1 MALSATAQVF
11 AEGKLMTATY
21 EVHDPATLELVGTAP
36 LHGAHDVDAAVARS
50 VAAGAGWAADR
61 GARRE
66 ALRLAAAAL
75 RAKAPK
81 IGRTLS
87 LEQGKVL
94 REAVGEVLVA
104 ADVFDYYAD
113 LEWAEEEILQER
125 QGRSLRVQR
134 RPVGVVAAITP
145 WNFPISLLSVKL
157 APALAAGCTVIAKP
171 SPTTPLSTIALVD
184 AVAEFVPAGV
194 VQWLT
199 GRREVNR
206 ALSEHPRVRKISFTG
221 STEVGAAIAAQAAPT
236 VKRVT
241 LELGGN
247 DPAIVLPDADA
258 AFTAA
263 GIAGSAF
270 RNAGQVCMAVKRV
283 FVPAGR
289 EAEFVEAIAAEAA
302 RIAVGHGIAEGTAM
316 GPMHNRS
323 QLELV
328 EGLVRDALD
337 AGARLATGGGRGTDL
352 PGYFLEPTVV
362 TGAEFTT
369 PLVAL
374 EQFGAALPVVA
385 YQDVDSLVAQLN
397 AQEFGLGA
405 SVWTPD
411 LERAEIL
418 AGTIEAGTVWVN
430 QHTVVELD
438 APFGGWKA
446 SGIGRERG
454 QWGLEPYLELR
465 TVNTR
470 AHAPAQAAAPSAAAT
485 AGN

>member
-1 MALSATAQVF
+1 MQAR
-11 AEGKLMTATY
+11 Y
-21 EVHDPATLELVGTAP
+21 DVHDPATLERVGSAP
-36 LHGAHDVDAAVARS
+36 LHGAEDVDCAVARA
-50 VAAGAGWAADR
+50 VGAGPGWAADR
-61 GARRE
+61 GRRRE
-66 ALRLAAAAL
+66 ALGGGAEAL
-75 RAKAPK
+75 RSRAGE

-104 ADVFDYYAD
+104 ADVFDYYAA
-113 LEWAEEEILQER
+113 LEWEEQERLPER
-125 QGRSLRVQR
+125 QGREVLVQR

-184 AVAEFVPAGV
+184 AVAQFVPPGV

-206 ALSEHPRVRKISFTG
+206 ALSEHHKVRKISFTG

-258 AFTAA
+258 QFTAA
-263 GIAGSAF
+263 GIVGSAF

-283 FVPAGR
+283 FVPAER
-289 EAEFVEAIAAEAA
+289 EAELVEAIAAEAG
-302 RIAVGHGIAEGTAM
+302 RLVVGRGVDQGTTM
-316 GPMHNRS
+316 GPMHSRS
-323 QLELV
+323 QRELV
-328 EGLVRDALD
+328 EGLVRDAVES
-337 AGARLATGGGRGTDL
+337 GARIASGGGRGTEL

-362 TGAEFTT
+362 TGAAFEA
-369 PLVAL
+369 PLVAT
-374 EQFGAALPVVA
+374 EQFGAALPIVA
-385 YQDVDSLVAQLN
+385 YTDLDDLVGRLN
-397 AQEFGLGA
+397 GQEFGLGA

-411 LERAEIL
+411 LDKAQALAERLEV
-418 AGTIEAGTVWVN
+418 GTVWIN
-430 QHTVVELD
+430 QHTQVELD

-454 QWGLEPYLELR
+454 IYGLDPYLELR
-465 TVNTR
+465 TVNAREHSTSTPT
-470 AHAPAQAAAPSAAAT
+470 AAPAAASA
-485 AGN
+485 G

>member
-1 MALSATAQVF
+1 MTTYDVF
-11 AEGKLMTATY
+11 
-21 EVHDPATLELVGTAP
+21 DPATLELVGRAP
-36 LHGAHDVDAAVARS
+36 LHGAEDVDAAVSRA
-50 VAAGAGWAADR
+50 VAAGREWARDR
-61 GARRE
+61 EIRRV
-66 ALRLAAAAL
+66 AL
-75 RAKAPK
+75 RAAASALRAAAPG
-81 IGRTLS
+81 IGRQLS

-104 ADVFDYYAD
+104 ADVFDYYAELAWD
-113 LEWAEEEILQER
+113 EQEALPER
-125 QGRSLRVQR
+125 QGRSLLVQR

-171 SPTTPLSTIALVD
+171 SPTTPLSTIALID
-184 AVAEFVPAGV
+184 AVADLVPAGV

-206 ALSEHPRVRKISFTG
+206 ALSEHPRVRKVSFTG

-263 GIAGSAF
+263 GIVGSAF

-283 FVPAGR
+283 FVPADR

-302 RIAVGHGIAEGTAM
+302 KAIVGHGVAEGTTM

-328 EGLVRDALD
+328 EGLVRQALD
-337 AGARLATGGGRGTDL
+337 DGGRLVTGGGRGTSL

-362 TGAEFTT
+362 AGASFDD
-369 PLVAL
+369 PLVAT
-374 EQFGAALPVVA
+374 EQFGAALPVVTYTDA
-385 YQDVDSLVAQLN
+385 DELLDRLN

-405 SVWTPD
+405 SVWSPD
-411 LERAEIL
+411 LDHAHDL
-418 AGTIEAGTVWVN
+418 ASRIEAGTVWIN
-430 QHTVVELD
+430 QHTQVELD

-446 SGIGRERG
+446 SGVGRERG
-454 QWGLEPYLELR
+454 IVGLEPYLEFR
-465 TVNTR
+465 TLNAR
-470 AHAPAQAAAPSAAAT
+470 AHAPAASTTPATRAAR
-485 AGN
+485 

>member
-1 MALSATAQVF
+1 
-11 AEGKLMTATY
+11 MTTTY
-21 EVHDPATLELVGTAP
+21 EVFDPATLEPVGAAP
-36 LHGAHDVDAAVARS
+36 LHAEADVDRAVGRA
-50 VAAGAGWAADR
+50 VAAGPRWAADR
-61 GARRE
+61 DARRA
-66 ALRLAAAAL
+66 ALRGAAAAL
-75 RAKAPK
+75 RAKAPG

-104 ADVFDYYAD
+104 ADVFDYYAALD
-113 LEWAEEEILQER
+113 WDEQASLPER
-125 QGRSLRVQR
+125 DGRRLTVQR

-145 WNFPISLLSVKL
+145 WNFPLSLLSVKL

-184 AVAEFVPAGV
+184 AVAEFVPDGV

-199 GRREVNR
+199 GRRAVNR

-263 GIAGSAF
+263 GIVGSAF

-283 FVPAGR
+283 FVPAER
-289 EAEFVEAIAAEAA
+289 EAEFVEAISAEAA
-302 RIAVGHGIAEGTAM
+302 KLVVGHGVAEGTTM

-328 EGLVRDALD
+328 QGLVRDALD
-337 AGARLATGGGRGTDL
+337 GGARLASGGGRGTSL

-362 TGAEFTT
+362 AGAAFDTA
-369 PLVAL
+369 LVAA

-385 YQDVDSLVAQLN
+385 YTDLDRLLEGLN
-397 AQEFGLGA
+397 GQEFGLGA
-405 SVWTPD
+405 SLWTPD
-411 LERAEIL
+411 LDRADEL
-418 AGTIEAGTVWVN
+418 AGGIEAGTVWVN
-430 QHTVVELD
+430 QHTQVELD

-446 SGIGRERG
+446 SGVGRERG
-454 QWGLEPYLELR
+454 PFGLEPYLELR
-465 TVNTR
+465 TVNARSHT
-470 AHAPAQAAAPSAAAT
+470 APTPIPAAAPAAVT
-485 AGN
+485 AR

>member
-1 MALSATAQVF
+1 
-11 AEGKLMTATY
+11 MTTTY
-21 EVHDPATLELVGTAP
+21 EVFDPATLEPVGSAP
-36 LHGAHDVDAAVARS
+36 LHDEADVDLAVQRA
-50 VAAGAGWAADR
+50 VAAGPAWAADR
-61 GARRE
+61 EARRA
-66 ALRLAAAAL
+66 ALRGAAAAL
-75 RAKAPK
+75 RAKAPG

-113 LEWAEEEILQER
+113 LEWDEQESLPER
-125 QGRSLRVQR
+125 GGRSLTVQR

-171 SPTTPLSTIALVD
+171 SPTTPLSTIALVE
-184 AVAEFVPAGV
+184 AVVGFVPDGV

-199 GRREVNR
+199 GRRAVNR

-263 GIAGSAF
+263 GIVGSAF

-283 FVPAGR
+283 FVPAER
-289 EAEFVEAIAAEAA
+289 EAELVEAITAEAA
-302 RIAVGHGIAEGTAM
+302 KLVVGHGVADGTTM
-316 GPMHNRS
+316 GPMHSRS

-328 EGLVRDALD
+328 QGLVREALD
-337 AGARLATGGGRGTDL
+337 GGARLAGGGGRGASL
-352 PGYFLEPTVV
+352 PGHFLEPTVV
-362 TGAEFTT
+362 AGAGFDSA
-369 PLVAL
+369 LVAQ

-385 YQDVDSLVAQLN
+385 YTDLDDLLDRLN

-405 SVWTPD
+405 SLWTPD
-411 LERAEIL
+411 LGRAEDL
-418 AGTIEAGTVWVN
+418 AGRIEAGTVWIN
-430 QHTVVELD
+430 QHTQVELD

-446 SGIGRERG
+446 SGVGRERG
-454 QWGLEPYLELR
+454 PVGLEPYLELR
-465 TVNTR
+465 TVNAR
-470 AHAPAQAAAPSAAAT
+470 AHAPAPSPAPAASPAR
-485 AGN
+485 

>member
-1 MALSATAQVF
+1 
-11 AEGKLMTATY
+11 MTTTY
-21 EVHDPATLELVGTAP
+21 EVFDPATLEPVGTAP
-36 LHGAHDVDAAVARS
+36 LHAEADVDRAVGRA
-50 VAAGAGWAADR
+50 VAAGPRWAADR
-61 GARRE
+61 DARRA
-66 ALRLAAAAL
+66 ALRGAAAAL
-75 RAKAPK
+75 RAKAPG

-104 ADVFDYYAD
+104 ADVFDYYAALD
-113 LEWAEEEILQER
+113 WDEQEALPER
-125 QGRSLRVQR
+125 GGRRLTVQR

-184 AVAEFVPAGV
+184 AVAEFVPDGV

-199 GRREVNR
+199 GRRAVNR

-263 GIAGSAF
+263 GIVGSAF

-283 FVPAGR
+283 FVPAER

-302 RIAVGHGIAEGTAM
+302 KLVLGHGVAEGTTM
-316 GPMHNRS
+316 GPMHSRS

-328 EGLVRDALD
+328 QGLVRNALD
-337 AGARLATGGGRGTDL
+337 GGAKLASGGGRGTSL

-362 TGAEFTT
+362 AGAAFDT
-369 PLVAL
+369 PLVAA

-385 YQDVDSLVAQLN
+385 YTDLDRLLEGLN
-397 AQEFGLGA
+397 GQEFGLGA
-405 SVWTPD
+405 SLWTPD
-411 LERAEIL
+411 LDRADEL
-418 AGTIEAGTVWVN
+418 AGGIEAGTVWVN
-430 QHTVVELD
+430 QHTQVELD

-446 SGIGRERG
+446 SGVGRERG
-454 QWGLEPYLELR
+454 PFGLEPYLELR
-465 TVNTR
+465 TVNARSHT
-470 AHAPAQAAAPSAAAT
+470 APSPTPAAPAAVT
-485 AGN
+485 AR

>member
-1 MALSATAQVF
+1 MTTYDVF
-11 AEGKLMTATY
+11 
-21 EVHDPATLELVGTAP
+21 DPATLELVGRAP
-36 LHGAHDVDAAVARS
+36 LHGAEDVDAAVSRAVAGGRAWAR
-50 VAAGAGWAADR
+50 DR
-61 GARRE
+61 EGRRA
-66 ALRLAAAAL
+66 ALRAAAAAL
-75 RAKAPK
+75 RTAAPG
-81 IGRTLS
+81 IGRQLS

-113 LEWAEEEILQER
+113 LAWDEQEGLPER
-125 QGRSLRVQR
+125 QGRSLLVQR

-171 SPTTPLSTIALVD
+171 SPTTPLSTIALID
-184 AVAEFVPAGV
+184 TVAGYVPAGV

-263 GIAGSAF
+263 GVVGSAF

-283 FVPAGR
+283 FVPADR

-302 RIAVGHGIAEGTAM
+302 TAVLGHGVAEGTTM

-323 QLELV
+323 QLDLV
-328 EGLVRDALD
+328 EGLVRQALD
-337 AGARLATGGGRGTDL
+337 DGGRLAAGGGRGTAL

-362 TGAEFTT
+362 AGASFDS
-369 PLVAL
+369 PLVST
-374 EQFGAALPVVA
+374 EQFGAALPVVG
-385 YQDVDSLVAQLN
+385 YTDVDDLVDRLN

-405 SVWTPD
+405 SVWSPD
-411 LERAEIL
+411 LDRAHDL
-418 AGTIEAGTVWVN
+418 ACGIEAGTVWIN
-430 QHTVVELD
+430 QHTQVELD

-446 SGIGRERG
+446 SGVGRERG
-454 QWGLEPYLELR
+454 LVGLEPYLEYR
-465 TVNTR
+465 TVNSR
-470 AHAPAQAAAPSAAAT
+470 AHATAVTATGAASVAR
-485 AGN
+485 

>member
-1 MALSATAQVF
+1 
-11 AEGKLMTATY
+11 MTTTY
-21 EVHDPATLELVGTAP
+21 EVFDPATLEPVGAAP
-36 LHGAHDVDAAVARS
+36 LNDEGDVDRAVQRA
-50 VAAGAGWAADR
+50 VAAGRAWAADR
-61 GARRE
+61 EARRS
-66 ALRLAAAAL
+66 ALRGAAAAL
-75 RAKAPK
+75 RAKAPE

-87 LEQGKVL
+87 LEQGKIL

-104 ADVFDYYAD
+104 ADVFDYYAA
-113 LEWAEEEILQER
+113 LEWDEQETLPER
-125 QGRSLRVQR
+125 GGRSITVQR

-171 SPTTPLSTIALVD
+171 SPTTPLSTIALVE

-199 GRREVNR
+199 GRRAVNR

-263 GIAGSAF
+263 AIVGSAF

-283 FVPAGR
+283 FVPAER
-289 EAEFVEAIAAEAA
+289 EAELVEAIAAEAS
-302 RIAVGHGIAEGTAM
+302 RIVVGHGIAEGTTM
-316 GPMHNRS
+316 GPLHNRS
-323 QLELV
+323 QLDLV
-328 EGLVRDALD
+328 EGLVREALD
-337 AGARLATGGGRGTDL
+337 AGATLAAGGGRGTSL

-362 TGAEFTT
+362 AGAGFDSA
-369 PLVAL
+369 LVAA
-374 EQFGAALPVVA
+374 EQFGAALPIVPYTDA
-385 YQDVDSLVAQLN
+385 EALIDQLN
-397 AQEFGLGA
+397 GQEFGLGA
-405 SVWTPD
+405 SLWTPD
-411 LERAEIL
+411 LDRAAAL
-418 AGTIEAGTVWVN
+418 ADRIEAGTVWVN
-430 QHTVVELD
+430 QHTQVELD

-446 SGIGRERG
+446 SGVGRERG
-454 QWGLEPYLELR
+454 TFGLEPYFELR
-465 TVNTR
+465 TVNAR
-470 AHAPAQAAAPSAAAT
+470 SHVPASTTTPAAST
-485 AGN
+485 AR

>member
-1 MALSATAQVF
+1 
-11 AEGKLMTATY
+11 MTTTY
-21 EVHDPATLELVGTAP
+21 EVFDPATLEHVGTAP
-36 LHGAHDVDAAVARS
+36 LHGEADVDRAVRRA
-50 VAAGAGWAADR
+50 VAAGGGWAADR
-61 GARRE
+61 DSRRE
-66 ALRLAAAAL
+66 ALRGAAAAL
-75 RAKAPK
+75 RAKAPE

-94 REAVGEVLVA
+94 REAIGEVLVA
-104 ADVFDYYAD
+104 ADVFEYYAA
-113 LEWAEEEILQER
+113 LEWDEQESLPGR
-125 QGRSLRVQR
+125 DGRSVTVQR

-184 AVAEFVPAGV
+184 AVAAFLPDGV

-199 GRREVNR
+199 GRRAVNR
-206 ALSEHPRVRKISFTG
+206 ALSEHPKVRKISFTG

-263 GIAGSAF
+263 GIVGSAF

-283 FVPAGR
+283 FVPADR
-289 EAEFVEAIAAEAA
+289 EGEIVEAIAAEAA
-302 RIAVGHGIAEGTAM
+302 RLVVGRGVAEGTTM

-328 EGLVRDALD
+328 QGLLRDALE
-337 AGARLATGGGRGTDL
+337 GGGKLAAGGGRGTSL

-362 TGAEFTT
+362 AGASFETA
-369 PLVAL
+369 LVAT
-374 EQFGAALPVVA
+374 EQFGAALPVVT
-385 YQDVDSLVAQLN
+385 YTDVDDLIGRLN
-397 AQEFGLGA
+397 GQEFGLGA
-405 SVWTPD
+405 SLWTPD
-411 LERAEIL
+411 LDRADEL
-418 AGTIEAGTVWVN
+418 AGRIEAGTVWVN
-430 QHTVVELD
+430 QHTQVELD

-446 SGIGRERG
+446 SGVGRERG
-454 QWGLEPYLELR
+454 PFGLQPYLELR
-465 TVNTR
+465 TVNSR
-470 AHAPAQAAAPSAAAT
+470 SHAPSPSPAPAAST
-485 AGN
+485 AR